1 MKTLTPLTESEVKQL
16 VSDWYLK
23 LDVHAPVEE
32 LLSMLANETLKMQ
45 FPESSVHGQDEFQTW
60 YDRVIHTFFDEAHT
74 MQALDIKTTLEQ
86 ADIQLVVRWEASRW
100 QAPAPKSQRLAFDAA
115 QRWVVKRSQLTQKP
129 VIETYIVD
137 SLTPLAGFPNL

>member
-16 VSDWYLK
+16 VNDWYLK
-23 LDVHAPVEE
+23 LDVHASVEE
-32 LLSMLANETLKMQ
+32 VLPMLANETLEMQ
-45 FPESSVHGQDEFQTW
+45 LPETTLHGQDEFKTW
-60 YDRVIHTFFDEAHT
+60 YDRVIHTFFDEVHR
-74 MQALDIKTTLEQ
+74 MQALDIKTTSER

-129 VIETYIVD
+129 VIESYIVD
-137 SLTPLAGFPNL
+137 SLTPLEGFPSL